1 MDSSKEFPYSVSLSL
16 SASSTREKASTKK
29 LSFEEGKIGLLA
41 SVPSLELTASDIIFS
56 LLAINHY
63 IVETTLPPLPPG

>member
-1 MDSSKEFPYSVSLSL
+1 MDSSKEFPYFVSLSL
-16 SASSTREKASTKK
+16 SASSTREREKASTKK

-41 SVPSLELTASDIIFS
+41 SVPSFELTASDILFS

-63 IVETTLPPLPPG
+63 II